1 MKYKVSNNDAGEKIT
16 RRESFSNVTGSFTGE
31 SFNGT
36 FTVKSYATVIGEY
49 RDDVWWINDTTYSNT
64 TSDHHRVLAGAIG
77 AYSWSGDDNMVHTIK
92 VPRGASSL
100 PFYAGQVAHERAC
113 RLAS

>member
-1 MKYKVSNNDAGEKIT
+1 MKYKVSNNAASEKIT
-16 RRESFSNVTGSFTGE
+16 RRESFSNATGSLTGE

-36 FTVKSYATVIGEY
+36 FTVKSYATVIGEF
-49 RDDVWWINDTTYSNT
+49 RDGVWWINDTSYSVT
-64 TSDHHRVLAGAIG
+64 TQRHHSILARAIG
-77 AYSWSGDDNMVHTIK
+77 ARSWSGDDNAVHTIR

-100 PFYAGQVAHERAC
+100 PFYAGQVAHERAR